1 MKIPHYNS
9 VLPACLG
16 KNLGRESG
24 TAQERNLNKNQLSE
38 NFGYLMI
45 CLILF
50 QTNEPLAILE
60 LMMKQKN
67 LNFWQQ
73 FTWNWK
79 HFLKI
84 SLSFYNFLCFS
95 LTWWLYFEFG
105 HVIGKEISKYWLYI
119 RVSYFL
125 AKIFTLFWVHSSLF
139 I

>member
-50 QTNEPLAILE
+50 QSNEPLAILE

-67 LNFWQQ
+67 LNF
-73 FTWNWK
+73 
-79 HFLKI
+79 
-84 SLSFYNFLCFS
+84 
-95 LTWWLYFEFG
+95 
-105 HVIGKEISKYWLYI
+105 
-119 RVSYFL
+119 
-125 AKIFTLFWVHSSLF
+125 
-139 I
+139 

>member
-50 QTNEPLAILE
+50 QTNEPLAILRTYDETEKSE
-60 LMMKQKN
+60 LLTAIYMEMK
-67 LNFWQQ
+67 
-73 FTWNWK
+73 T
-79 HFLKI
+79 FL
-84 SLSFYNFLCFS
+84 
-95 LTWWLYFEFG
+95 
-105 HVIGKEISKYWLYI
+105 
-119 RVSYFL
+119 
-125 AKIFTLFWVHSSLF
+125 
-139 I
+139 